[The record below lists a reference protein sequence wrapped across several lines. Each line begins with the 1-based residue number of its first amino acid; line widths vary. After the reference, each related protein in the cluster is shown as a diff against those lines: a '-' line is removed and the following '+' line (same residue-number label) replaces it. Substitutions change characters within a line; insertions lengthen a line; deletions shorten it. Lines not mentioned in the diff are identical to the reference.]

1 MDFQRKRPEEIVQ
14 EAFAKVLQARR
25 NGVPLTATKGY
36 LYSTVRHGAIDLLR
50 RRKIIPM
57 DSLAES
63 NALSVV
69 DERPSVPETV
79 GTKLNLEVLTEAIQS
94 LPDRCRQ
101 VLTLR
106 KIYGCSQREIAAKLG
121 ISEHTVEAQIG
132 IGIDGAPSFKSTRHH
147 GGCKKMSSPSSDF
160 SPDRSPPPFPRR
172 PRNGWLNADRGFTP
186 AEATEFAQWSADPRH
201 AAVIAELETTWNAL
215 DQLSALRPDGCCVQ
229 PRS

>member
-1 MDFQRKRPEEIVQ
+1 MRHGFYPAMPPLLNRDEAELVRWYQEDVLVHADMLRAYLRNGFPAVSDPDEIVQ
-14 EAFAKVLQARR
+14 EAFAKVLQAKRS
-25 NGVPLTATKGY
+25 GVLLTATKGY
-36 LYSTVRHGAIDLLR
+36 LYTTVRHAAIDLLR

-106 KIYGCSQREIAAKLG
+106 KIYGLSQREIAAKLG

-132 IGIDGAPSFKSTRHH
+132 IG
-147 GGCKKMSSPSSDF
+147 M
-160 SPDRSPPPFPRR
+160 RR
-172 PRNGWLNADRGFTP
+172 CAEFLTQRGIMGD
-186 AEATEFAQWSADPRH
+186 ARK
-201 AAVIAELETTWNAL
+201 
-215 DQLSALRPDGCCVQ
+215 
-229 PRS
+229 